1 MSTIDELINKERSG
15 SKFVQN
21 GSFKV
26 RATEWVDGKLYFIP
40 YYRSMCSWNGLS
52 DSGISRR
59 HPIDRDDFE
68 IYVEPKPKK
77 VKHWLWTYREQVRFC
92 SYNPDTGLPAAESS
106 GKWIQIPGS
115 EVEIPGSEV
124 EM

>member
-68 IYVEPKPKK
+68 IYVEPKPKRSFWHNDDGL
-77 VKHWLWTYREQVRFC
+77 VKFRVGSPGGGWLKIE
-92 SYNPDTGLPAAESS
+92 DD
-106 GKWIQIPGS
+106 K
-115 EVEIPGSEV
+115 
-124 EM
+124 